1 MAVAAYVFLAP
12 NVDFAVNLQWHDGQR
27 LTQLVLLALILASL
41 LVPGCARE
49 MTAVWAAFRTRI
61 RIALVAAFAL
71 GLVSAIL
78 SPLIRWALL
87 EWGWHGLLLTATLM
101 VAAERR
107 RLGEHLDQWLAL
119 LFFASATAYTA
130 TVITVYAA
138 MLLQGPAYGQGFN
151 VRELYTGFSNV
162 RFFGQFQTMV
172 LPFLLLPA
180 LWWGTT
186 RLRKTLLWITPVV
199 WWMLAVGSGT
209 RGTWAALL
217 VGCAAVLIFGGNTGR
232 QWIKM
237 QLIGLLFGLTCYA
250 VFILLVPQLVQQ
262 PAVFLHRSG
271 DILSLSLREVLW
283 ATSAGFAVNH
293 FLLGIG
299 PMHYAYF
306 ANEVAAHPHNAVL
319 QWLAEW
325 GMPAA
330 LLLTGVCAAAGLA
343 FAGYVRRQVAIESK
357 RKGWLAVALLAA
369 IAGGAAQAM
378 VDGVL
383 VMPVSQ
389 TVLVLLCGWAI
400 GIYLSERPQA
410 RCRVIEHVAILA
422 VVVAAAGV
430 VAYGVSPEIGHLAA
444 REEAYLRTSPPGARL
459 LPRFWAQGWIN
470 Q

>member
-1 MAVAAYVFLAP
+1 MSKIAALRSYSFRSAPWAILAVAAYVFLAP

-180 LWWGTT
+180 LLNSASRRINRFMML
-186 RLRKTLLWITPVV
+186 RLFKGNGFYVL
-199 WWMLAVGSGT
+199 SG
-209 RGTWAALL
+209 
-217 VGCAAVLIFGGNTGR
+217 
-232 QWIKM
+232 
-237 QLIGLLFGLTCYA
+237 
-250 VFILLVPQLVQQ
+250 
-262 PAVFLHRSG
+262 
-271 DILSLSLREVLW
+271 
-283 ATSAGFAVNH
+283 
-293 FLLGIG
+293 
-299 PMHYAYF
+299 
-306 ANEVAAHPHNAVL
+306 
-319 QWLAEW
+319 
-325 GMPAA
+325 
-330 LLLTGVCAAAGLA
+330 
-343 FAGYVRRQVAIESK
+343 
-357 RKGWLAVALLAA
+357 
-369 IAGGAAQAM
+369 
-378 VDGVL
+378 
-383 VMPVSQ
+383 
-389 TVLVLLCGWAI
+389 
-400 GIYLSERPQA
+400 
-410 RCRVIEHVAILA
+410 
-422 VVVAAAGV
+422 
-430 VAYGVSPEIGHLAA
+430 
-444 REEAYLRTSPPGARL
+444 
-459 LPRFWAQGWIN
+459 
-470 Q
+470 